1 VLRFAQPLLHI
12 GLSAA
17 LWVCVYYLN
26 GWLFAA
32 LESTRTA
39 NWVFL
44 PAAVRLLVVLLFG
57 GWGALGLGVGTL
69 ITNGPI
75 FGWMT
80 LPSAAVATLSALAPY
95 LAVQA
100 GRVLLRLPAT
110 LHGVTGISLLQLG
123 AMSAACSVLMHSVL
137 FYILDSANGINDLV
151 SMLVGDVLGTLLLLY
166 ALRTLLV
173 WGERWREKV
182 RGLE

>member
-1 VLRFAQPLLHI
+1 MIRCAQPLLHI

-39 NWVFL
+39 NWVFV

-57 GWGALGLGVGTL
+57 GWGAFGLGVGTL

-95 LAVQA
+95 LAVQT
-100 GRVLLRLPAT
+100 GRVLLHLSAT
-110 LHGVTGISLLQLG
+110 LHGITGVSLLQLG
-123 AMSAACSVLMHSVL
+123 AMSAVCSVLLHSVL
-137 FYILDSANGINDLV
+137 FYVLGSDSGIGGFV
-151 SMLVGDVLGTLLLLY
+151 TMLVGDVLGTLLVLY
-166 ALRTLLV
+166 VLRTLLV
-173 WGERWREKV
+173 LDGRWRK
-182 RGLE
+182 RTSGLR

>member
-1 VLRFAQPLLHI
+1 MIRCTRPLVHI

-32 LESTRTA
+32 FESTRTA

-69 ITNGPI
+69 ITNALI

-100 GRVLLRLPAT
+100 GRVLLHLPAT
-110 LHGVTGISLLQLG
+110 LQGITGASLLQLG
-123 AMSAACSVLMHSVL
+123 AMSAVSSVILHSVL
-137 FYILDSANGINDLV
+137 FYVLGSNGGLQGFV
-151 SMLVGDVLGTLLLLY
+151 SMLVGDVLGTLLVLY
-166 ALRTLLV
+166 MFRTLLLL
-173 WGERWREKV
+173 GGRWRDKE
-182 RGLE
+182 GSLQ